1 MAGRTDF
8 VAIHSPLTPHRC
20 PWVSPSCFARL
31 SSLCRA
37 GVLITP
43 LTGILAGRSGT
54 GRTRNERAK
63 QGGAASGAE
72 GEGLRRQGKNRK
84 LHADS

>member
-43 LTGILAGRSGT
+43 LTGILAGRRGT
-54 GRTRNERAK
+54 GRTTGQSRTGKPR
-63 QGGAASGAE
+63 GSDGASGGCEWQQNPGTAF
-72 GEGLRRQGKNRK
+72 
-84 LHADS
+84 H

>member
-1 MAGRTDF
+1 M
-8 VAIHSPLTPHRC
+8 SPVRN
-20 PWVSPSCFARL
+20 
-31 SSLCRA
+31 
-37 GVLITP
+37 
-43 LTGILAGRSGT
+43 LAGRSGT

-63 QGGAASGAE
+63 QGGAE